1 MHIDI
6 FGSCISRDP
15 FELESNRYSV
25 GKYMARSS
33 FVSTIHG
40 KKFDNKT
47 EFDLGNNFRNRCLND
62 DLQKESVEYME
73 TSDSP
78 ILLVDLIQE
87 RYGVHQYNEGLYTY
101 SHDYR
106 VSKLPIGKIIRY
118 DEHFEMFKDQIN
130 KIANVLS
137 NYEVVILHEANLTP
151 VYYAKDQLLSKL
163 AINDTDSYFMQNGS
177 KYYNLFKEHVPN
189 VYSLKINGYIGTELH
204 KW

>member
-1 MHIDI
+1 
-6 FGSCISRDP
+6 
-15 FELESNRYSV
+15 
-25 GKYMARSS
+25 
-33 FVSTIHG
+33 
-40 KKFDNKT
+40 
-47 EFDLGNNFRNRCLND
+47 
-62 DLQKESVEYME
+62 
-73 TSDSP
+73 
-78 ILLVDLIQE
+78 LIQE

-204 KW
+204 KWGPGKAHYEDEYHEKVNSGLDHIINHKEDFYYLKNFGQY